1 MAAKNS
7 KVLITVISDLHV
19 GSSVSIL
26 PEGGLMPDDG
36 GIYKGSKLQDE
47 LGRVWEI
54 FFDDIRKIKQ
64 ISKRVLVI
72 NGDSVDG
79 FHHNTVALATNNLM
93 IQEKAAVALLLPKVA
108 MFDEVFVTRGTEAHV
123 QSGAQSE
130 ERVARA
136 INAKPDENGNYAR
149 WQLWMDVKGMVFN
162 VAHHIGTTSSAA
174 YESSAVM
181 REMVAALVEAGQW
194 EQKLPDVLVR
204 SHRHRFIVIGIP
216 SAKGRI
222 QAVVTPSWQL
232 RTPYVERIDR
242 MRMPH
247 IGGVNFIVDE
257 GHCSVQEHLFPLKA
271 NGMEHIDG

>member
-1 MAAKNS
+1 MTARNS

-19 GSSVSIL
+19 GSSVAIL
-26 PEGGLMPDDG
+26 PANGLEMDDG
-36 GIYKGSKLQDE
+36 GVYKGSKLQDE

-54 FFDDIRKIKQ
+54 FFEDIRKMKRIC
-64 ISKRVLVI
+64 KRVLVI
-72 NGDSVDG
+72 NGDSVEG
-79 FHHNTVALATNNLM
+79 AHHNTVSLATNN
-93 IQEKAAVALLLPKVA
+93 IQVQEKAAVQLLLPKVKL
-108 MFDEVFVTRGTEAHV
+108 FDEVFVTRGTEAHV

-136 INAKPDENGNYAR
+136 INAKPDENGNFAR
-149 WQLWMDVKGMVFN
+149 WQLWMDVKGLVFN

-174 YESSAVM
+174 YESSAPM

-194 EQKLPDVLVR
+194 DQKMPDVLVQ
-204 SHRHRFIVIGIP
+204 SHRHRFITLGIP
-216 SAKGRI
+216 SAKDRI
-222 QAVVTPSWQL
+222 QTEVTPSWQL
-232 RTPYVERIDR
+232 RTPFVERIDR

-257 GHCSVQEHLFPLKA
+257 GQCSVQEHLFPLKA